1 MISPTIFRRNW
12 HSFIKEM
19 AGAAAIAAALGATLW
34 IGIAHGAEPG
44 ARQRPASADGIVVVA
59 QPYTATNHTIYLPQ
73 VFGPPPQP
81 PPLLINNGDFE
92 SGRVGWSVY
101 ATLGQG
107 LIYSQAELAAPAHGG
122 AWAARLGAGDDEIS
136 MLSQGVRIPADH
148 ACLVYWQWT
157 VSNDA
162 CHADYGGI
170 GVNGNWLDVFSLCS
184 GTATAGWVRRQISM
198 TDYVTGSVVIN
209 VAVVND
215 YSSPSTLYV
224 DDISLQPTGQC
235 AAIVAQAYVDRTAVG
250 RAVEMMKGRPITR
263 STLAR

>member
-1 MISPTIFRRNW
+1 
-12 HSFIKEM
+12 M
-19 AGAAAIAAALGATLW
+19 AAAAAIAAVLGATLW
-34 IGIAHGAEPG
+34 IGIVHGAEPG
-44 ARQRPASADGIVVVA
+44 ARQRPASADSVMVA
-59 QPYTATNHTIYLPQ
+59 QPYTATNHVVRLPLL
-73 VFGPPPQP
+73 FGPPPQP
-81 PPLLINNGDFE
+81 SPSPINNGDFE
-92 SGRVGWSVY
+92 SGRVGWSEY
-101 ATLGQG
+101 SALGQV
-107 LIYSQAELAAPAHGG
+107 LIRPQAELAAPAHGG
-122 AWAARLGAGDDEIS
+122 VWAARLGVGDDEIS
-136 MLSQGVRIPADH
+136 MLSQGVKIPADR

-162 CHADYGGI
+162 CQADYGGI

-198 TDYVTGSVVIN
+198 TGYVTNSAVIN

-235 AAIVAQAYVDRTAVG
+235 AATASQAHVDLAAAG
-250 RAVEMMKGRPITR
+250 RVVEMMVGRPIAR